1 MLTTLRDVLRSR
13 IALSL
18 AGLASLLSA
27 LAGGAYA
34 LSADVQGSSDHP
46 LVPRVPFA
54 LIAHYKGTE
63 TGKYDVI
70 LGPLPSESATA
81 ADVEEK
87 QALSGKVTRI
97 QYSVVSQQSAS
108 DIFYQYDYRLSQSN
122 FETLAKTK
130 GPLPLEPGGATW
142 LAKVYASLEK
152 EALDGLVTSVVP
164 SQRRYYAG
172 RLARPDGDLYLVMV
186 YNQHTA
192 DDVRVQLD
200 VIEVQ

>member
-1 MLTTLRDVLRSR
+1 MLTTFRCALSPR

-18 AGLASLLSA
+18 ACVLSA
-27 LAGGAYA
+27 LAGAAYA
-34 LSADVQGSSDHP
+34 LTADIPGSSDHP

-54 LIAHYKGTE
+54 FIAHYKGPE

-81 ADVEEK
+81 ADVKER
-87 QALSGKVTRI
+87 QQLSGKVTRM
-97 QYSVVSQQSAS
+97 QYSVVSQQSVS
-108 DIFYQYDYRLSQSN
+108 DVFYQYDYRIGNSG

-142 LAKVYASLEK
+142 LSTVFASLEK
-152 EALDGLVTSVVP
+152 DAVDGLVTSVAA

-192 DDVRVQLD
+192 DEVRVQLD